1 MRAAKNAA
9 PRRDLRRHGSAC
21 YAALVVTRDRPAPLS
36 ARLRTKSG
44 TINLAAGTAQAS
56 GVATR
61 YATALFE
68 LAEEGNA
75 LDRVEADLATVER
88 MTAESPELRQVLRS
102 AIVTRDAQAAA
113 VTALADRAGIGD
125 IVTKFLGVLAQN
137 RRLFALPA
145 VTTAFRNRLAAARG
159 EVTAEVTSA
168 VPLDAQQLE
177 AVKANVS
184 RYAGKAVSLTA
195 DVDPSLLGGLVVRI
209 GSRMVDA
216 SLKTKLQQLE
226 LAMRGVG

>member
-1 MRAAKNAA
+1 MRPSPLRGTGWPPFRRAFA
-9 PRRDLRRHGSAC
+9 PE
-21 YAALVVTRDRPAPLS
+21 
-36 ARLRTKSG
+36 SG
-44 TINLAAGTAQAS
+44 ITNLAAGTAQAS

-68 LAEEGNA
+68 LAEDGNA
-75 LDRVEADLATVER
+75 LDKVADDLAAVER
-88 MTAESPELRQVLRS
+88 LTEESPELRQVLRS
-102 AIVTRDAQAAA
+102 PIVSRDRQAAA
-113 VTALADRAGIGD
+113 VTALAGPAGIGD

-145 VTTAFRNRLAAARG
+145 ITAAYRSRLATARG

-168 VPLDAQQLE
+168 VPLDEQQLE
-177 AVKANVS
+177 AVKGAVS

-195 DVDPSLLGGLVVRI
+195 DVDPGLLGGLVVRI

-216 SLKTKLQQLE
+216 SLRTKLQQLE

>member
-1 MRAAKNAA
+1 M
-9 PRRDLRRHGSAC
+9 
-21 YAALVVTRDRPAPLS
+21 
-36 ARLRTKSG
+36 
-44 TINLAAGTAQAS
+44 
-56 GVATR
+56 ATR

-75 LDRVEADLATVER
+75 LDKVAQDLATVER
-88 MTAESPELRQVLRS
+88 MTAESEDLRKVLQS
-102 AIVTRDAQAAA
+102 PIVSRDAQAAA
-113 VTALADRAGIGD
+113 VTALAGPAGIGD
-125 IVTKFLGVLAQN
+125 TVAKFLGVLAEN

-145 VTTAFRNRLAAARG
+145 ITAAYRARLAAARG

-168 VPLDAQQLE
+168 VPLDGEQLE
-177 AVKANVS
+177 AVKASVS

-209 GSRMVDA
+209 GSRMIDA

>member
-1 MRAAKNAA
+1 
-9 PRRDLRRHGSAC
+9 
-21 YAALVVTRDRPAPLS
+21 
-36 ARLRTKSG
+36 
-44 TINLAAGTAQAS
+44 
-56 GVATR
+56 VATR

-68 LAEEGNA
+68 LAEEGKA
-75 LDRVEADLATVER
+75 LDKVEADLAAVER
-88 MTAESPELRQVLRS
+88 LTAESPELRQVLRS
-102 AIVTRDAQAAA
+102 PIVSRERQAAA
-113 VTALADRAGIGD
+113 VTALAGPAGIGD
-125 IVTKFLGVLAQN
+125 IVARFLGVLAQN

-145 VTTAFRNRLAAARG
+145 ITAAYRSRLAAARG

-168 VPLDAQQLE
+168 VPLDEAQLE
-177 AVKANVS
+177 AVKASVS

-209 GSRMVDA
+209 GSRMIDA